1 MNFHE
6 IAGDKLVPPKRKNL
20 PSRILRA
27 FDNAMHL
34 NGLAR
39 GVKQTLAEI
48 CRFIAQDRPFDTVF
62 AHKSTIADR
71 TGSSERTI
79 YRHLA
84 LLQEQKLIEVLQQDR
99 KSRNGRFTVARLRLT
114 PRAAAL
120 LGFIDVDIDAAT
132 ELDETISSTSST
144 ARSIVPAAP
153 VPAENAPPAS
163 SQANRFDTSE
173 LQLPDAPPLA
183 KNQLIHS
190 TPCAKMADG
199 HTLSKPTI
207 SKNQPHRRTENGL
220 PIDLAWLTG
229 NGLSRAG
236 IFKLM
241 GKATKNRKRLSDI
254 VTVAKTYIRDLKGG
268 KLYAYLAKLVDGP
281 TDFSF
286 AAASERERLRAD
298 HQAKILARKAE
309 CFRRRFRNTALTN
322 QDQSRLYVIDE
333 QARFVQIFGDRVPST
348 VPLRDLSQWIERVET
363 GRLVMATLAT
373 ERQLIR

>member
-20 PSRILRA
+20 PNRVLRA

-34 NGLAR
+34 EGLAR

-84 LLQEQKLIEVLQQDR
+84 LLQEQKLIEVLEQDR

-114 PRAAAL
+114 ARAAAL
-120 LGFIDVDIDAAT
+120 LGFIDAGIDGAT
-132 ELDETISSTSST
+132 ESDEPLSPTVPTSE
-144 ARSIVPAAP
+144 SIVPPSP
-153 VPAENAPPAS
+153 VPAEDAPPDC
-163 SQANRFDTSE
+163 SQENRFDKPE
-173 LQLPDAPPLA
+173 LQRPDAPPMA
-183 KNQLIHS
+183 NKQLIHRPPS
-190 TPCAKMADG
+190 AKMSDG

-207 SKNQPHRRTENGL
+207 SKNQPPQRTENGL

-241 GKATKNRKRLSDI
+241 AKATANRKRLSDV
-254 VTVAKTYIRDLKGG
+254 VTVAETYLRDLKGG

-286 AAASERERLRAD
+286 AAANERGRLHAD

-348 VPLRDLSQWIERVET
+348 VPLRDLNQWIERVET

-373 ERQLIR
+373 ERRLMR